1 MSPSRAE
8 LGGLLG
14 HEFERTGLLDEAL
27 THPSAAGGGRRSARR
42 PRDYERLEFLGD
54 RVLGLV
60 IAERL
65 LARFDNADAGQLAYR
80 YNALVRR
87 ETLAGVA
94 RDMNLG
100 AYLDLGKSERDGG
113 GADRPALLANACEAI
128 IGALYLDGGLGAA
141 ARFIHRYWDDRVDAL
156 VQAPKDAKTRLQEWA
171 HAASLEPPAY
181 TLVTREGADHDPTF
195 TIEAFVPGL
204 SARRGRGGSKR
215 EAEQAAAAALL
226 AGIERHEPP
235 AATDDG

>member
-1 MSPSRAE
+1 
-8 LGGLLG
+8 
-14 HEFERTGLLDEAL
+14 
-27 THPSAAGGGRRSARR
+27 
-42 PRDYERLEFLGD
+42 
-54 RVLGLV
+54 
-60 IAERL
+60 
-65 LARFDNADAGQLAYR
+65 
-80 YNALVRR
+80 
-87 ETLAGVA
+87 
-94 RDMNLG
+94 MNLG

-128 IGALYLDGGLGAA
+128 IGALYLDGGLSAA

-181 TLVTREGADHDPTF
+181 TLVAREGADHDPTF
-195 TIEAFVPGL
+195 TIEASVPGL

-226 AGIERHEPP
+226 AGIEHHEPP

>member
-1 MSPSRAE
+1 MSPSRAG

-14 HEFERTGLLDEAL
+14 HEFERTALLDEAL
-27 THPSAAGGGRRSARR
+27 THPSAVGGGRSAPR

-60 IAERL
+60 VADRL
-65 LARFDNADAGQLAYR
+65 LARFGDADAGQLAHR

-87 ETLAGVA
+87 ETLADVA
-94 RDMNLG
+94 REIDLG

-113 GADRPALLANACEAI
+113 GADRPALLANACEAV

-171 HAASLEPPAY
+171 HAAGLEPLAY
-181 TLVTREGADHDPTF
+181 ALVAREGADHDPTF
-195 TIEAFVPGL
+195 TIEVSVPGVP
-204 SARRGRGGSKR
+204 ARRGRGGSKR

-226 AGIERHEPP
+226 AEIERRGPP
-235 AATDDG
+235 AATDDD